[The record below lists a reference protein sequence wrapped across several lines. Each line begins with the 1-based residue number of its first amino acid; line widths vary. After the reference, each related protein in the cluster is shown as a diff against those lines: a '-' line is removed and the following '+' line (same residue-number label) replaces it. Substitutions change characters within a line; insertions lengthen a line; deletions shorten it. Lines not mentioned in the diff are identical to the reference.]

1 MIKNLE
7 KASPPSRPMWKGRI
21 SIGLVNVPV
30 KIYSMIHDQAFSFR
44 LLHRE
49 DGHPLKYERVCVK
62 DNKVV
67 DWKDVVKGYE
77 VRKNEFA
84 VFEKE
89 EFEAIK
95 PESDE
100 RIRIDKFIDYLTID
114 PVYFNS
120 SYILAPDKSE
130 DAYGLLLNAFEN
142 LGKAGIG
149 KITLRTKEY
158 PSLIHVWKGALV
170 LTTLRYAYEVVDPRD
185 MEELSDIKK
194 PSKEELDMAV
204 KIIQN
209 LSGEFDISEYH
220 DTYREKVEELIEKKM
235 KGETVVAE
243 TPKKEEVKELMAA
256 LEETVKQLKRK

>member
-120 SYILAPDKSE
+120 SYI
-130 DAYGLLLNAFEN
+130 FET

-220 DTYREKVEELIEKKM
+220 DTYREKVEDLIEKKM